1 MTKRLYKS
9 QNRLIAGVCAGLAEY
24 FNLDPTIVRLIFI
37 ILLFC
42 SVGFI
47 IPAYIIGM
55 IIIPDRPFSS
65 NDQYRYEENM
75 KAQTITT
82 VLTTTLTN
90 TLRKTAA
97 KKNNRQAGQPV
108 RL

>member
-9 QNRLIAGVCAGLAEY
+9 QNRLIAGVCAGLAEF
-24 FNLDPTIVRLIFI
+24 FNFDPKFVRLIFVV
-37 ILLFC
+37 LLFC

-65 NDQYRYEENM
+65 NDQYRYEEDM
-75 KAQTITT
+75 KSA
-82 VLTTTLTN
+82 N
-90 TLRKTAA
+90 DYDRSDDDFDKYF
-97 KKNNRQAGQPV
+97 KKDGGEEK
-108 RL
+108 

>member
-9 QNRLIAGVCAGLAEY
+9 QNRLIAGVCAGIAEY

-65 NDQYRYEENM
+65 NDQYRYEEDM
-75 KAQTITT
+75 KSA
-82 VLTTTLTN
+82 N
-90 TLRKTAA
+90 DYDRSDDDFDKYF
-97 KKNNRQAGQPV
+97 KKDGDEK
-108 RL
+108 

>member
-9 QNRLIAGVCAGLAEY
+9 QNKIIAGVCAGIAEY
-24 FNLDPTIVRLIFI
+24 FNIDPTIVRLIFI
-37 ILLFC
+37 VLLFF

-47 IPAYIIGM
+47 LLAYLIGL

-75 KAQTITT
+75 KSA
-82 VLTTTLTN
+82 N
-90 TLRKTAA
+90 DYDRDDEDFDKYF
-97 KKNNRQAGQPV
+97 KKDENEENSK
-108 RL
+108 L

>member
-9 QNRLIAGVCAGLAEY
+9 QNRMIAGVCAGLAEY
-24 FNLDPTIVRLIFI
+24 FNFDPTIVRLIFVV
-37 ILLFC
+37 LLLALWA
-42 SVGFI
+42 VI

-75 KAQTITT
+75 KSA
-82 VLTTTLTN
+82 N
-90 TLRKTAA
+90 DYDRSDDDFDKYF
-97 KKNNRQAGQPV
+97 KKGPDEEK
-108 RL
+108 

>member
-9 QNRLIAGVCAGLAEY
+9 QNRLIAGVCAGIAEY

-65 NDQYRYEENM
+65 NDQYRYEEDM
-75 KAQTITT
+75 KSA
-82 VLTTTLTN
+82 N
-90 TLRKTAA
+90 DYDRSDDDFDKYF
-97 KKNNRQAGQPV
+97 KKDGSEGK
-108 RL
+108 

>member
-9 QNRLIAGVCAGLAEY
+9 QNRIIAGVCAGLAEY
-24 FNLDPTIVRLIFI
+24 FNFDPTIVRLIFVV
-37 ILLFC
+37 LLFALWA
-42 SVGFI
+42 VI

-75 KAQTITT
+75 KSA
-82 VLTTTLTN
+82 N
-90 TLRKTAA
+90 DYDRSDDDFDKYF
-97 KKNNRQAGQPV
+97 KKGSDEEK
-108 RL
+108 

>member
-9 QNRLIAGVCAGLAEY
+9 QNRMIAGVCAGLAEY
-24 FNLDPTIVRLIFI
+24 FNFDPTIVRLIFVV
-37 ILLFC
+37 LLFALWA
-42 SVGFI
+42 VI

-75 KAQTITT
+75 KSA
-82 VLTTTLTN
+82 N
-90 TLRKTAA
+90 DYDRSDDDFDKYF
-97 KKNNRQAGQPV
+97 KKGPDEEK
-108 RL
+108 

>member
-9 QNRLIAGVCAGLAEY
+9 QNKIIAGVCAGIAEY

-37 ILLFC
+37 VMLFF
-42 SVGFI
+42 SIGFI
-47 IPAYIIGM
+47 ILAYLIGL

-75 KAQTITT
+75 KSA
-82 VLTTTLTN
+82 N
-90 TLRKTAA
+90 DYDRDDEDFDKYF
-97 KKNNRQAGQPV
+97 KKDEDEEKQ
-108 RL
+108 